1 MLFGFDLNHLF
12 FFPFENAEA
21 RKRFGL
27 GVLVSL
33 AAFFIPIL
41 PYFVLNGYLMRI
53 IRQVVNGEKPHLP
66 AWEDWETLFK
76 DGAKL
81 FAVRLIYTLP
91 LVLFM
96 LPIFAIFFA
105 LPFLAETSQNAEAL
119 IGLAFLPLGLMMTCL
134 MPFFLALMIILPA
147 AEVHVAVTGEFSA
160 GFRIKEWWPIF
171 RKNLGGFIVAFLIYY
186 GLSLMMT
193 FVLQFLMLTV
203 VFICLLPIFTPAY
216 ALYLMTLMYTTF
228 AQAYREGREKLIAQ
242 TTPPT
247 LEAQHDA

>member
-21 RKRFGL
+21 RKRFGI

-33 AAFFIPIL
+33 ASFFIPIL
-41 PYFVLNGYLMRI
+41 PYFVLNGYLMQI

-66 AWEDWETLFK
+66 VWEDWETLFK

-81 FAVRLIYTLP
+81 FGVRFIYTLP
-91 LVLFM
+91 LVLVM

-105 LPFLAETSQNAEAL
+105 LPFLAETSRNAEAV
-119 IGLAFLPLGLMMTCL
+119 IGLAFLPLSLMMTCL

-147 AEVHVAVTGEFSA
+147 AEIHVAVTGEFSA

-171 RKNLGGFIVAFLIYY
+171 RKNLGGFIVAFFIYY
-186 GLSLMMT
+186 GINILMT
-193 FVLQFLMLTV
+193 FVFQFLILTV
-203 VFICLLPIFTPAY
+203 VFICLLPFVSPAY
-216 ALYLMTLMYTTF
+216 AFYLLTMMYTAF
-228 AQAYREGREKLIAQ
+228 AQAYREGRAKLTAPIS
-242 TTPPT
+242 TPS
-247 LEAQHDA
+247 LEANHDA